1 MQKHSNMTD
10 KGSVTKKIIEVKEEM
25 RKTDIWKNETPAWVM
40 EFENRTINT
49 GEDFIEWL
57 QFVYLPNR
65 MQEAENNQSANE
77 KNYIVPQVM
86 NFFGSDIKKGRLLQ
100 LLIEL
105 DALS

>member
-1 MQKHSNMTD
+1 MQKHSNMTES
-10 KGSVTKKIIEVKEEM
+10 GSIAKKIIEVRAEM
-25 RKTDIWKNETPAWVM
+25 RRADIWKNETPGWVK
-40 EFENRTINT
+40 EFEKRTINT

-65 MQEAENNQSANE
+65 MQEVETKQPVYE
-77 KNYIVPQVM
+77 KNYIVPQVIA
-86 NFFGSDIKKGRLLQ
+86 FFGSDIKKGRLLQ